1 MPREWSVYNFY
12 LGSIE
17 LFDETTEHLSSYS
30 KGLIESGEMDGF
42 YYNRYNFPPTPP
54 YLRFGCHNL
63 KEEEKL
69 MKKVDRLINKGRITR
84 REITEPDLTDVDGIV
99 MDYIKLTARKITETI
114 KADLGKNL
122 TIAQAAYLIHLTMN
136 NFFWYQ
142 QEREIYSGLAESM
155 KNSLKTAESR
165 LKKISTGASPN
176 LDHKILRSHKAK
188 TAKSKK
194 LLPKSIKR

>member
-1 MPREWSVYNFY
+1 MGMEMPQEWNVYNFY
-12 LGSIE
+12 LSSTE
-17 LFDETTEHLSSYS
+17 LFDEIVEDLSSYS
-30 KGLIESGEMDGF
+30 KDLIASGEMDGF

-69 MKKVDRLINKGRITR
+69 MKKVDRLIDKGRITR
-84 REITEPDLTDVDGIV
+84 REIYKPDLTDVDGVI

-136 NFFWYQ
+136 NFLWYQ
-142 QEREIYSGLAESM
+142 QEREIYSGLVKSM
-155 KNSLKTAESR
+155 KNSKNSR
-165 LKKISTGASPN
+165 ISSQEDLYWS
-176 LDHKILRSHKAK
+176 LD
-188 TAKSKK
+188 
-194 LLPKSIKR
+194 